1 MGESVG
7 QPRTQVK
14 DPFPAQK
21 TPMNFNV
28 KEHEKFTEMFSD
40 SAQQLTFKEPPLT
53 ECLHTIKEEKP
64 KLSGMVLPYSS
75 SVSAWG
81 WISFLY
87 FNQNI
92 VEQPIIWEAGVR
104 TQLYLQFNQTLG
116 RVVKTWSKTIFLI
129 ATFVTYGS
137 SQAQGRTG
145 ATSATYTNA

>member
-7 QPRTQVK
+7 QPRAQVK
-14 DPFPAQK
+14 DPFLAQK

-75 SVSAWG
+75 SVSA
-81 WISFLY
+81 
-87 FNQNI
+87 
-92 VEQPIIWEAGVR
+92 
-104 TQLYLQFNQTLG
+104 
-116 RVVKTWSKTIFLI
+116 
-129 ATFVTYGS
+129 
-137 SQAQGRTG
+137 
-145 ATSATYTNA
+145 